1 MRPIT
6 LQNTKAAFDAFFI
19 PELGV
24 VHLVVRQNV
33 APFLGKMIAA
43 NEVVAK
49 ALKTEFFAI

>member
-24 VHLVVRQNV
+24 VHLAVRQNV